1 MPSTGRIVAIVFTFA
16 SRAARTLFPIRSR
29 LASIGVAL
37 ALAWS
42 PLAGA
47 DLWGYVDERGVAH
60 FAPEQRDARYQ
71 LFFKG
76 KSSLDPVPA
85 PAAAPTTADLLRD
98 HPLFK
103 RVTQHPNVARFA
115 PLIEQH
121 AKAYGLDVALVKAM
135 IAVESAFDPAAVSPK
150 GAVGLMQVMP
160 ATGERYGVAAD
171 RTRTVAQKLADP
183 ALNVRVGTRYLRDL
197 MQRFDQDTVL
207 ALAAYNAG
215 EGAVEQYDNQVPPY
229 PETRAY
235 VQLVQQFRDLYEP
248 AAPVQAPASA
258 PARVTIPPSRRVPGD
273 GLPAS

>member
-1 MPSTGRIVAIVFTFA
+1 MFTLVP
-16 SRAARTLFPIRSR
+16 RAARASFR
-29 LASIGVAL
+29 LRPWFAAAGLVLS
-37 ALAWS
+37 LAWS
-42 PLAGA
+42 PVASA

-85 PAAAPTTADLLRD
+85 PAASSTTADLLRD

-135 IAVESAFDPAAVSPK
+135 IAVESAFDPGAVSPK

-171 RTRTVAQKLADP
+171 RSRTVAQKLADP
-183 ALNVRVGTRYLRDL
+183 ALNVRIGARYLRDL
-197 MQRFDQDTVL
+197 MQRFAQDTVL

-235 VQLVQQFRDLYEP
+235 VQLVQQFRELYEP
-248 AAPVQAPASA
+248 PPPVRAPAAA
-258 PARVTIPPSRRVPGD
+258 PARVTIPPSRRIPGD
-273 GLPAS
+273 GSPAS